1 MAQNDIL
8 VEFIK
13 THPNAKLPTYANAN
27 DVGADVYTVEDLV
40 LYDNETVMV
49 SLGYKL
55 AFCDPDFEIQ
65 IRPKSGLAATH
76 GITVLNSPGTV
87 DPDYRGD
94 MKTLI
99 TKNVSRGGNCLR
111 LPAGSKIAQMVIAPR
126 YRADFGFT
134 EETNETDRG
143 EGGFGST
150 GL

>member
-27 DVGADVYTVEDLV
+27 DVGADVYTVEDLHIW
-40 LYDNETVMV
+40 DNTSETV
-49 SLGYKL
+49 SLGFKL
-55 AFCDPDFEIQ
+55 AYCDPEFEIQ
-65 IRPKSGLAATH
+65 LRPKSGLAANH
-76 GITVLNSPGTV
+76 GITILNSPGTI
-87 DPDYRGD
+87 DPDYRGE
-94 MKTLI
+94 MLVLI
-99 TKNVSRGGNCLR
+99 AKNSSRGGKVLN